1 MKKRI
6 CALLAVLMVVSLM
19 TGMLGTPAQAAL
31 APAPIQ
37 QTYVVDGVTYLDA
50 GSKNFATDS
59 MKFYKD
65 LLSTRTSLLAYEY
78 KAHYNSAD
86 DAPEVATYD
95 QCIGDLWL
103 RLGACMLEHLPPA
116 GYYYG
121 DMWTLDE
128 AAVRGAGYTEDGS
141 YYYSGKRYDMVQQP
155 TLKDAENWALQKA
168 FGTTKNFGYFKENTE
183 EQPVLVTAL
192 GEYENAYGH
201 RKALAAYF
209 TNFKV
214 YAMMPA
220 DEGSNYVTELVSDDI
235 NSEFT
240 TASTVKNLTASTVTG
255 SQTVSNSTT
264 ATVSSQTSG
273 SELYSYNEGIKVG
286 GEYKFTD
293 AFKANVEVSFTASQA
308 FGKGWGH
315 GQSVSD
321 SKSVSYTMSVPLAP
335 YTQAMLTQRD
345 KTSVFLTTYNC
356 PIALRYDVTLVLYN
370 DDGIMH
376 ISYKSPSISRD
387 TVFQFADVTSGARG
401 DLNKR
406 NAACETAGDWDREYL
421 YWRALDDLGY
431 HHLSGTDARDTLITH
446 VPISATGASFLQTLN
461 VVSSEVSGLMPT
473 HPLYRVKLAEPGVG
487 PVGPTMT
494 YDNFD
499 YLSMNMEVGDSSYAN
514 YMHLVGVN
522 QFDEPFYGFSKDNG
536 YWIVLDKQGNP
547 IDGNNSPIRLEKDP
561 VSTNWRYTAVR
572 PGTCFLVYQINE
584 DVYFIA
590 DKPDEPI
597 RNRDLK
603 KTAALE
609 VIVTEADPTDTIVI
623 TGSFRGHPNTDPVPL
638 EAEGRLTAAVYD
650 ETGKEIEKPYTW
662 EARELHGITVTPD
675 GQVSFTKEGTYHV
688 RAVNGNLRSDW
699 YEITAG
705 HTPGDMVREND
716 SAPTCTAAG
725 SCDLVTR
732 CSVCGAELERE
743 HVEEPALGHNFF
755 GGVVTREPTT
765 TSEGE
770 KTYTCTR
777 CGEKLTESIDKLPPQ
792 ELWPDDPGGS
802 ETLPDDPS
810 VPAPQPETFENP
822 FTDVK
827 ADDYFLEPVLWAFTH
842 NPQITNG
849 TDAATFSPGAAC
861 TRAQAVTFLWRARG
875 CPEPKSTT
883 NPFSDVPKDAYY
895 YKAVL
900 WANENNI
907 TNGTSATTFSPKSPC
922 TRAHVVTFL
931 WRAEGK
937 PTVSSA
943 NPFLDVP
950 AGRYYTDAVLWAVSK
965 EITNGVTPTSFGPDS
980 PCTRGQ
986 IVTFLYRDMK

>member
-19 TGMLGTPAQAAL
+19 SGMLGTPAQAAL

-37 QTYVVDGVTYLDA
+37 QTYVVDGVTYFDA
-50 GSKNFATDS
+50 GSTNFAIDS

-78 KAHYNSAD
+78 KAHHNSAD

-95 QCIGDLWL
+95 QCIGDVWL
-103 RLGACMLEHLPPA
+103 RLGACMVYDLPPKLHVIQ
-116 GYYYG
+116 
-121 DMWTLDE
+121 DMWAMDE
-128 AAVRGAGYTEDGS
+128 AAVRGTGRVNDSDT
-141 YYYSGKRYDMVQQP
+141 YYYSAKRYDMVQQP

-168 FGTTKNFGYFKENTE
+168 FGTTKDFGYFKEDTE

-209 TNFKV
+209 TNFQV

-376 ISYKSPSISRD
+376 ASYKYPNISRD
-387 TVFQFADVTSGARG
+387 MVFQFADVTTGARG

-406 NAACETAGDWDREYL
+406 NADCQSVSDWDREFL
-421 YWRALDDLGY
+421 RWRVLDNELGY

-499 YLSMNMEVGDSSYAN
+499 YLTINMEVGDFSYAN

-522 QFDEPFYGFSKDNG
+522 QYDEPFYGFSKDNG
-536 YWIVLDKQGNP
+536 YWILLDKQGNP
-547 IDGNNSPIRLEKDP
+547 IEGDDGPVRLEKDP
-561 VSTNWRYTAVR
+561 VSTNWRFTALR
-572 PGTCFLVYQINE
+572 PGSCFLVYQINE
-584 DVYFIA
+584 DVYYIA
-590 DKPDEPI
+590 DKPDDPI
-597 RNRDLK
+597 KNKDLK

-609 VIVTEADPTDTIVI
+609 IIVTEADPTDTIVI
-623 TGSFRGHPNTDPVPL
+623 TGSFRGHPNVDPTPL
-638 EAEGRLTAAVYD
+638 EAEDRLTAAVYD
-650 ETGKEIEKPYTW
+650 ETGKEIAKPYTW
-662 EARELHGITVTPD
+662 EAKELRGITVTED

-688 RAVNGNLRSDW
+688 RAVNGKLRSDW
-699 YEITAG
+699 YEITALG
-705 HTPGDMVREND
+705 HVPPTITAQPTAVSALEGENAGFTVSATGDEPTYQWQYSKTGNASWKD
-716 SAPTCTAAG
+716 SAAVMAARR
-725 SCDLVTR
+725 S
-732 CSVCGAELERE
+732 S
-743 HVEEPALGHNFF
+743 
-755 GGVVTREPTT
+755 
-765 TSEGE
+765 
-770 KTYTCTR
+770 
-777 CGEKLTESIDKLPPQ
+777 
-792 ELWPDDPGGS
+792 
-802 ETLPDDPS
+802 PS
-810 VPAPQPETFENP
+810 RQS
-822 FTDVK
+822 
-827 ADDYFLEPVLWAFTH
+827 H
-842 NPQITNG
+842 
-849 TDAATFSPGAAC
+849 S
-861 TRAQAVTFLWRARG
+861 
-875 CPEPKSTT
+875 
-883 NPFSDVPKDAYY
+883 
-895 YKAVL
+895 
-900 WANENNI
+900 
-907 TNGTSATTFSPKSPC
+907 
-922 TRAHVVTFL
+922 
-931 WRAEGK
+931 
-937 PTVSSA
+937 
-943 NPFLDVP
+943 
-950 AGRYYTDAVLWAVSK
+950 
-965 EITNGVTPTSFGPDS
+965 
-980 PCTRGQ
+980 
-986 IVTFLYRDMK
+986 

>member
-19 TGMLGTPAQAAL
+19 SGMLGTPAQAAL

-37 QTYVVDGVTYLDA
+37 QTYVVDGVTYFDA
-50 GSKNFATDS
+50 GSTNFAIDS

-78 KAHYNSAD
+78 KVHNYPD
-86 DAPEVATYD
+86 DDVPEVATYD

-103 RLGACMLEHLPPA
+103 RLGAGMVYDLPPKLHVIQ
-116 GYYYG
+116 
-121 DMWTLDE
+121 DMWAMDE
-128 AAVRGAGYTEDGS
+128 AAVRGVGRVNDSDA
-141 YYYSGKRYDMVQQP
+141 YYYSANRYDMVQQP

-168 FGTTKNFGYFKENTE
+168 FGTTKDFGYFKEDTE

-209 TNFKV
+209 TNFQV

-235 NSEFT
+235 NSEFV

-264 ATVSSQTSG
+264 ATVTSQTSG

-315 GQSVSD
+315 SQSVSE
-321 SKSVSYTMSVPLAP
+321 SKNVSYTMSVPLAP

-376 ISYKSPSISRD
+376 ASYTYPNVSRD
-387 TVFQFADVTSGARG
+387 MVFRFADVTTGARG

-406 NAACETAGDWDREYL
+406 NADCQSVSDWDREYL
-421 YWRALDDLGY
+421 RWRVLDNELGY
-431 HHLSGTDARDTLITH
+431 HHLSGTDARDAIITH

-461 VVSSEVSGLMPT
+461 IVSSEVSGLMPT

-499 YLSMNMEVGDSSYAN
+499 YLTMNMEVGDFSYAN

-522 QFDEPFYGFSKDNG
+522 QYDEPFYGFSKDNG
-536 YWIVLDKQGNP
+536 YWILLDKQGNP
-547 IDGNNSPIRLEKDP
+547 IEGDDGPGRLEKDP
-561 VSTNWRYTAVR
+561 VSTNWRFTALR
-572 PGTCFLVYQINE
+572 PGSCFLVYQINE
-584 DVYFIA
+584 DVYYIA
-590 DKPDEPI
+590 DKPDDPI
-597 RNRDLK
+597 KNEDLK

-609 VIVTEADPTDTIVI
+609 IIVTEADPTDTIVI
-623 TGSFRGHPNTDPVPL
+623 TGSFRGHPNVDPTPL
-638 EAEGRLTAAVYD
+638 EAEDRLTAAVYD
-650 ETGKEIEKPYTW
+650 ETGKEIAKPYTW
-662 EARELHGITVTPD
+662 EARELRGITVTED

-688 RAVNGNLRSDW
+688 RAVNGKLRSDW
-699 YEITAG
+699 YEITAA
-705 HTPGDMVREND
+705 HTPGDVVRETV
-716 SAPTCTAAG
+716 SAPSCTEAG

-743 HVEEPALGHNFF
+743 HVEEPALGHSWD
-755 GGVVTREPTT
+755 GGVVTLQPTAA
-765 TSEGE
+765 SKGV
-770 KTYTCTR
+770 KTFTCTV
-777 CGEKLTESIDKLPPQ
+777 CGEQRTESIPKL
-792 ELWPDDPGGS
+792 
-802 ETLPDDPS
+802 
-810 VPAPQPETFENP
+810 
-822 FTDVK
+822 
-827 ADDYFLEPVLWAFTH
+827 
-842 NPQITNG
+842 
-849 TDAATFSPGAAC
+849 
-861 TRAQAVTFLWRARG
+861 
-875 CPEPKSTT
+875 T
-883 NPFSDVPKDAYY
+883 NPFVDVAKGKFYYDPVFWATSQDPKITTGVDA
-895 YKAVL
+895 AHF
-900 WANENNI
+900 EPDR
-907 TNGTSATTFSPKSPC
+907 TC

-931 WRAEGK
+931 WRANGCPEPQSLTSTFK
-937 PTVSSA
+937 
-943 NPFLDVP
+943 DVKDTSK
-950 AGRYYTDAVLWAVSK
+950 YYYKAVLWAS
-965 EITNGVTPTSFGPDS
+965 EQGIANGYADGTFRPDDECARGQVVTFLWRAKGEPAPTSTANPFSDVAPGKYYTTAALWAVENQITTGYADGTFRPEDA
-980 PCTRGQ
+980 CTRGQ
-986 IVTFLYRDMK
+986 IVTFLYRAYH